1 MPIASQKINPCLW
14 FDTEAEEAAK
24 FYCSV
29 FKNSKIG
36 KVSRYVDEGQEIHGK
51 PAGSVMAVEF
61 ELEGQKF
68 AALNGGPQF
77 KFDEAISFQI
87 ACADQQEVDYFWSKL
102 SRGRQGSRVRLAEGQ
117 IRPVLAGRSHRALR
131 HADGPRPR
139 QGEAGHQRFLAY
151 EEIRHRR
158 AQARLRRRSIVS
170 DSKVSSKTAPFE
182 FVIKRTFNAPLER
195 VWKAWTDPNQPS
207 QMVGPQGFRHRL
219 GQDREL
225 KPGGMFHY
233 QLRSP
238 HGQEMWGKF
247 VYREIVPQERL
258 VYVISFSDPEG
269 GLGRHPLS
277 TRLAAD
283 HALYGH
289 FWRDGHGKTTVTVKW
304 VAYEATEKESETFEK
319 GERLDAPGLDRN
331 VRPARRLSRAKA

>member
-24 FYCSV
+24 FYCSI

-87 ACADQQEVDYFWSKL
+87 ACENQQEVDYFWSKL
-102 SRGRQGSRVRLAEGQ
+102 YRGRQGNRLRLAEGQ
-117 IRPVLAGRSHRALR
+117 IRPVLAGRPHRALR
-131 HADGPRPR
+131 HAGGPRPR
-139 QGEAGHQRFLAY
+139 QGEAGHQRIFAH

-158 AQARLRRRSIVS
+158 AEARLRRRSIVS
-170 DSKVSSKTAPFE
+170 DSKVRSRTAPFE
-182 FVIKRTFNAPLER
+182 FVIKRTFAAPLER
-195 VWKAWTDPNQPS
+195 VWKAWTDPDQLLRWW
-207 QMVGPQGFRHRL
+207 GPKGFDIVSAKI
-219 GQDREL
+219 GEL

-233 QLRSP
+233 CIRSP
-238 HGQEMWGKF
+238 QGQEMWGRF
-247 VYREIVPQERL
+247 VYREIVRNERL
-258 VYVISFSDPEG
+258 VYVNAFSDAEG
-269 GLGRHPLS
+269 GLGRHPMSPDWPLTMLS
-277 TRLAAD
+277 TMTF
-283 HALYGH
+283 GET
-289 FWRDGHGKTTVTVKW
+289 GTGKTTITVNS
-304 VAYEATEKESETFEK
+304 VAYEATEKEREIFETGADSMRQGWSGTFD
-319 GERLDAPGLDRN
+319 RLDDYL
-331 VRPARRLSRAKA
+331 AKA